1 MDARE
6 IDLAIGYAN
15 MLDGRVTVN
24 EARQDL
30 WAHHLRYMPATAC
43 RAAILDYYGQPLRPG
58 ERERK
63 PIEPFDI
70 RRLASKHRPRCEDH
84 DEWPADR
91 CLICRDEIADGNRAP
106 ELYAR
111 KKWPDA
117 LEAKPA
123 RVQAITEAMEGK
135 S

>member
-1 MDARE
+1 
-6 IDLAIGYAN
+6 

-30 WAHHLRYMPATAC
+30 WAHHLRYMPAAAC
-43 RAAILDYYGQPLRPG
+43 RASILDYYGQPLRPG

-70 RRLASKHRPRCEDH
+70 RRLASKHRPRCEEH

-91 CLICRDEIADGNRAP
+91 CLICRDEIADGNRTPA
-106 ELYAR
+106 LYAR

-117 LEAKPA
+117 IEGSPQ
-123 RVQAITEAMEGK
+123 RVQTMLTAKTSTPDDAA
-135 S
+135 